1 MRKHLLLAL
10 MALAPSAAAVPAM
23 ADSGVLH
30 VYTWADYV
38 SPNLLKKFTAETG
51 IKVTVDNYDSNDAL
65 LSKLQA
71 GASGYDV
78 AIPSNNFVGI
88 MSAQGLL
95 EKVEVKSLPNYK
107 YVDERWRGPAWDPT
121 QSYTVPWMWGTTSV
135 AYLSDKVPGGI
146 DSLKQFFEPSDAIKG
161 KIQVLRSQD
170 GMPELASLYLSLP
183 FCTAKIDDLKK
194 IQAAFLALKPS
205 VKMFDDTGMADHLAA
220 GETMVTL
227 WYSGNVAQARM
238 ANLPKLRYVFPKEGV
253 MGWFDNIVVP
263 KGAPNYKNAVTFMN
277 FVMDPKNIAI
287 ESDYAVDANAISAS
301 KAYLDPKV
309 ASSPELTVP
318 SDVPLRF
325 AFQCPPATAK
335 LNSQVWSSV
344 LK

>member
-10 MALAPSAAAVPAM
+10 TALAGISAAAPAM

-30 VYTWADYV
+30 IYTWADYV
-38 SPNLLKKFTAETG
+38 APDLLKKFTAETG

-65 LSKLQA
+65 LAKLQA
-71 GASGYDV
+71 GASGYDI

-95 EKVEVKSLPNYK
+95 EKVDVKSLSNYAN
-107 YVDERWRGPAWDPT
+107 VDQRWREPSWDPT
-121 QSYTVPWMWGTTSV
+121 QSYSVPWMWGTTSI
-135 AYLSDKVPGGI
+135 AYLADKVPGGI

-161 KIQVLRSQD
+161 KMQVFRSQD
-170 GMPELASLYLSLP
+170 GMPELAELYLGLP
-183 FCTAKIDDLKK
+183 FCTGKIEDLKK
-194 IQAAFLALKPS
+194 VQAAYLNLKPS
-205 VKMFDDTGMADHLAA
+205 VKMFDDTGMGDHLAA
-220 GETMVTL
+220 GETSVTL

-238 ANLPKLRYVFPKEGV
+238 ANMPNLRYVFPKEGV
-253 MGWFDNIVVP
+253 VGWFDNIVVP
-263 KGAPNYKNAVTFMN
+263 KGAPDYQNAVKFMN

-301 KAYLDPKV
+301 KSYLDPKI
-309 ASSPELTVP
+309 AAAPELTVP
-318 SDVPLRF
+318 ADVPVHF
-325 AFQCPPATAK
+325 AFQCPPAVAK
-335 LNSQVWSSV
+335 MNGQVWASV